1 MKNLLLL
8 LILFSTISKAQ
19 NNGNQAGYVFDE
31 NGKPISG
38 AKIMFENSE
47 NSTISSENGYFIFE
61 NIIPN
66 SYNIAAS
73 ATGFQDL
80 ALFNVIIKSVGNVDL
95 IFNLKSNSQ
104 QLKEV
109 VVAKNP
115 FKRIKETPLSIQSLS
130 AVEVATYPGGNND
143 IAKVVQSLPGVSGS
157 IGGFRNDVI
166 IRGGAPNENVYYL
179 DGIEIPNIN
188 HFSTQGSA
196 GGPVG
201 MLNVSFIDGVTLST
215 SAFEAKY
222 DNVLSGVLQF
232 NQRKG
237 NNKKFQGNIRV
248 GASETAL
255 TVEGPLF
262 KGTKEN
268 SNTTYLLSVR
278 RSYLQFLF
286 GLIGLPI
293 RPDYWDYQYKF
304 NHKIDEFNEIN
315 FLGIG
320 SLDDFS
326 VKKPKDY
333 TPQQQIVLEQVSIIK
348 QWSNTGGITW
358 KKRFKD
364 GSGFMLN
371 SISANVLNNNFK
383 RYTDNE
389 NLTGLYFTNNA
400 RETEIKFRNEVT
412 KNINDWKIVAGFNI
426 TNSIYSNKTAVQTP
440 FLNYETK
447 LNFFKYGLFAQA
459 SKSFLDDRLD
469 LSFGFRT
476 DANTFTTQKN
486 QLIETFSPRFSASY
500 ALTEE
505 KDWRINAAIGKY
517 SKIQPY
523 TVLGYKDNFGEFANK
538 DADYTNTIHYVLG
551 VSKSI
556 NKSTQASIE
565 GFYKKYNNYGISIN
579 DGVSL
584 ANKGGGFEVLGN
596 EDIVTSGTGNTY
608 GMEITFQQKLTKN
621 FFGIFA
627 YTLFK
632 SEFSGLDNKFRP
644 SVWDS
649 RHLVSFTGG
658 YKFKRNWEIG
668 VRYRYAGK
676 TPYVAVDQTQ
686 TLAQY
691 PRIVLDY
698 NQLGNENLAA
708 FSQFDARIDK
718 KWNFKKFALDVFIDV
733 QNLLNQQIPQPPRF
747 GLNRDETT
755 GQLIL
760 PQSLVEV
767 KPAKSATIP
776 TIGIILDF

>member
-1 MKNLLLL
+1 MKNLFL
-8 LILFSTISKAQ
+8 LILLFSTIAKAQ
-19 NNGNQAGYVFDE
+19 NNGNQTGYVFDE
-31 NGKPISG
+31 NGKPISN
-38 AKIMFENSE
+38 AKVVFENS
-47 NSTISSENGYFIFE
+47 NFTSTTSENGYFIFE
-61 NIIPN
+61 NIIPS
-66 SYNIAAS
+66 SYNIAVS
-73 ATGFQDL
+73 ALGFETL
-80 ALFNVIIKSVGNVDL
+80 AKFNVIIKSVGNVDL

-115 FKRIKETPLSIQSLS
+115 FIRMKETPLSIQSLS

-237 NNKKFQGNIRV
+237 NSKKFQGNIRV

-255 TVEGPLF
+255 TVEGPVF

-326 VKKPKDY
+326 VKKPKNF

-389 NLTGLYFTNNA
+389 NLTGLYFANNA

-412 KNINDWKIVAGFNI
+412 KNINDWKIVAGFNV

-447 LNFFKYGLFAQA
+447 LNFFKYGFFAQA
-459 SKSFLDDRLD
+459 SKTFLDDRLD

-500 ALTEE
+500 ALTED
-505 KDWRINAAIGKY
+505 KDWRINATFGKY

-523 TVLGYKDNFGEFANK
+523 TVLGYKDNLGDFANK
-538 DADYTNTIHYVLG
+538 DADYTTNIHYVLG
-551 VSKSI
+551 ISKSI

-565 GFYKKYNNYGISIN
+565 GFYKKYNSYGISIN

-596 EDIVTSGTGNTY
+596 EDIITSGTGNTY

-658 YKFKRNWEIG
+658 YKFKHNWEIG
-668 VRYRYAGK
+668 VRYRFAGK
-676 TPYVAVDQTQ
+676 TPYVAVDQTN

-776 TIGIILDF
+776 TIGIIFDF